1 MPRGLD
7 HIVHAVRDMDAA
19 SEFYVRAGFTVG
31 SRNRHPWGTHNHIV
45 QFPGFFVELL
55 NIGQAELI
63 VPHAPRVFS
72 FGDFLRDFLARGEGL
87 AMLVLEG
94 RDAAADAEAFR
105 RAGIGDF
112 EVFDF
117 EREAK
122 RPDGLAVKVA
132 FSLAFATDKQ
142 ARDAGFF
149 TCQQHYPE
157 NFWNPAF
164 QDHPNGVTGIAGIT
178 MVAEQPEVHR
188 HFLGAFAGVS
198 EVKSSASGISVT
210 TPRGDVQIMTPSAYR
225 TLIGNEE
232 PDLARGGRLA
242 AIRFVARDKAKLL
255 SVLAKGDIVAI
266 ERSGNVVVVPPDVA
280 HGATLVFEPS
290 RTS

>member
-7 HIVHAVRDMDAA
+7 HIVHAARDLDAEA
-19 SEFYVRAGFTVG
+19 DFYRRTGFTVG
-31 SRNRHPWGTHNHIV
+31 AHNSHPWGTHNHIV

-55 NIGQAELI
+55 NIGQPELI
-63 VPHAPRVFS
+63 VPPAPRLFS
-72 FGDFLRDFLARGEGL
+72 FGDFARGFLAREEGL

-94 RDAAADAEAFR
+94 NDAATDAETFR

-112 EVFDF
+112 QVFDF

-122 RPDGLAVKVA
+122 RPDGSVVKVA
-132 FSLAFATDKQ
+132 FSLAFATDEQ
-142 ARDAGFF
+142 APDAGFF

-178 MVAEQPEVHR
+178 MVAEQPETHR
-188 HFLGAFAGVS
+188 HFLAAFTGVNDI
-198 EVKSSASGISVT
+198 KSSTRGISAT
-210 TPRGDVQIMTPSAYR
+210 TPRGDVQIMTPPAYR
-225 TLIGNEE
+225 MLIGTKEL
-232 PDLARGGRLA
+232 DLARGGRLA
-242 AIRFVARDKAKLL
+242 AIRFVASDKAKLL
-255 SVLAKGDIVAI
+255 SVLAKGGIVAI
-266 ERSGNVVVVPPDVA
+266 ERNGNVVVPPDVA
-280 HGATLVFEPS
+280 YGATLVFEPP

>member
-7 HIVHAVRDMDAA
+7 HIVHAVRDLNAEAD
-19 SEFYVRAGFTVG
+19 FYRRAGFMVG
-31 SRNRHPWGTHNHIV
+31 AHNRHSWGTHNHIV
-45 QFPGFFVELL
+45 QLPGFFVELL
-55 NIGQAELI
+55 NIGQPELI
-63 VPHAPRVFS
+63 VPHAPRLFS
-72 FGDFLRDFLARGEGL
+72 FADFARGFLSRDEGL

-94 RDAAADAEAFR
+94 SGATADAEAFR

-112 EVFDF
+112 QVFDF

-122 RPDGLAVKVA
+122 RPDGSAVKVA
-132 FSLAFATDKQ
+132 FSLAFATDEQ

-149 TCQQHYPE
+149 TCEQHYPE

-178 MVAEQPEVHR
+178 MVAERPESHR
-188 HFLGAFAGVS
+188 HFLGAFTGVS
-198 EVKSSASGISVT
+198 EVKSSPGGISVA
-210 TPRGDVQIMTPSAYR
+210 TPRGDIQIMTPSAYR
-225 TLIGNEE
+225 MLIGTKE

-242 AIRFVARDKAKLL
+242 AIRFVASDKAKLL
-255 SVLAKGDIVAI
+255 SALAKGGIVAV
-266 ERSGNVVVVPPDVA
+266 ERNGNVLVPPEVA
-280 HGATLVFEPS
+280 YGATLVFEPP

>member
-7 HIVHAVRDMDAA
+7 HIVHAVRDLNAEAD
-19 SEFYVRAGFTVG
+19 FYRRAGFMVG
-31 SRNRHPWGTHNHIV
+31 AHNRHSWGTHNHIV
-45 QFPGFFVELL
+45 QLPGFFVELL
-55 NIGQAELI
+55 NIGQPELI
-63 VPHAPRVFS
+63 VPHAPRLFS
-72 FGDFLRDFLARGEGL
+72 FGDFARGFLSRDEGL

-94 RDAAADAEAFR
+94 RGATTDAEAFR

-112 EVFDF
+112 QVFDF

-122 RPDGLAVKVA
+122 RPDGSAVKVA
-132 FSLAFATDKQ
+132 FSLAFATDEQ

-149 TCQQHYPE
+149 TCEQHYPE

-178 MVAEQPEVHR
+178 MVAERPESHR
-188 HFLGAFAGVS
+188 HFLGAFTGVS
-198 EVKSSASGISVT
+198 EVKSSPGGISVA
-210 TPRGDVQIMTPSAYR
+210 TPRGDIQIMTPSAYR
-225 TLIGNEE
+225 MLIGTKE

-242 AIRFVARDKAKLL
+242 AIRFVASDKAKLL
-255 SVLAKGDIVAI
+255 SALAKGGIVAV
-266 ERSGNVVVVPPDVA
+266 ERNGNVLVPPEVA
-280 HGATLVFEPS
+280 YGATLVFEPP

>member
-19 SEFYVRAGFTVG
+19 AEFYVRAGFTVG

-45 QFPGFFVELL
+45 QCPGFFVELL
-55 NIGQAELI
+55 TIGQAELI
-63 VPHAPRVFS
+63 VPHAPRLFS
-72 FGDFLRDFLARGEGL
+72 FGDFLQEFLARDEGL

-117 EREAK
+117 EREAR
-122 RPDGLAVKVA
+122 RPDGAAVKVA
-132 FSLAFATDKQ
+132 FSLAFATDAQ

-164 QDHPNGVTGIAGIT
+164 QDHPNGVTGVAGIT
-178 MVAEQPEVHR
+178 MVAERPEMHR
-188 HFLGAFAGVS
+188 GFLGAFTGVS
-198 EVKSSASGISVT
+198 EIKSSTSGISVT
-210 TPRGDVQIMTPSAYR
+210 TPRGDVQIVTPSAYR
-225 TLIGNEE
+225 MLIGTEG

-255 SVLAKGDIVAI
+255 SVFAKGDIVAI
-266 ERSGNVVVVPPDVA
+266 ERCGNVVVPPDVA